1 MNYWTQNEKNI
12 YIAAHRGASTAYP
25 ENTMEAFRAAIE
37 MGVDQI
43 ETDVRITKDGELV
56 LIHDET
62 VNRTT
67 NSEGKVCDMTLA
79 ELKKLDAGVKKDPK
93 FTGAKIPTL
102 TELLELVKDHPTITL
117 DIELKEYPTEGREE
131 IAFSVCDRILKLVD
145 EYEFTDRCVI
155 NSFSGKLNEYV
166 FKKYGN
172 RYKQH
177 VFFPQKHLGVCEVD
191 PYSYAYCA
199 CMFGPD
205 AGMSAKS
212 DFKYLKSRGVRTWAG
227 ASVCD
232 EKSLDIA
239 IDHGAELITCNNPDM
254 ILDLLRKKG
263 LHK

>member
-12 YIAAHRGASTAYP
+12 YVAAHRGASTAYP

-67 NSEGKVCDMTLA
+67 NGEGKVRDMTLA
-79 ELKKLDAGVKKDPK
+79 ELKTLDAGIKKDEK
-93 FTGAKIPTL
+93 FAGAKIPTL
-102 TELLELVKDHPTITL
+102 RELMELVKDHPTMTL
-117 DIELKEYPTEGREE
+117 DIELKEYPTEGYEA
-131 IAFSVCDRILKLVD
+131 IAFSVCDRILEILE
-145 EYEFTDRCVI
+145 EYGYTDRCVI

-166 FKKYGN
+166 FTKYGG

-177 VFFPQKHLGVCEVD
+177 VFFPQKHLGICEID

-205 AGMSAKS
+205 AGMSAKA
-212 DFKYLKSRGVRTWAG
+212 DFESLKSLGVRTWAG

-232 EKSLDIA
+232 ERTVDIA
-239 IDHGAELITCNNPDM
+239 VDHGAELITCNNPDV

-263 LHK
+263 LHQ

>member
-1 MNYWTQNEKNI
+1 MNYWTQNEKNV
-12 YIAAHRGASTAYP
+12 YVAAHRGASTTYP

-67 NSEGKVCDMTLA
+67 NGEGKVRDMTLA
-79 ELKKLDAGVKKDPK
+79 ELKILDAGIKKDEK
-93 FTGAKIPTL
+93 FAGAKIPTL
-102 TELLELVKDHPTITL
+102 RELMELVKDHPTMTL
-117 DIELKEYPTEGREE
+117 DIELKEYPTEGYEA
-131 IAFSVCDRILKLVD
+131 IAFSVCDRILEILE
-145 EYEFTDRCVI
+145 EYGYTDRCVI

-166 FKKYGN
+166 FTKYGG

-177 VFFPQKHLGVCEVD
+177 VFFPQKHLGICEID

-205 AGMSAKS
+205 AGMSAKA
-212 DFKYLKSRGVRTWAG
+212 DFEYLKNRGVRTWAG

-232 EKSLDIA
+232 ERTVDIA
-239 IDHGAELITCNNPDM
+239 VDHGAELITCNNPDV
-254 ILDLLRKKG
+254 ILNLLRKKG
-263 LHK
+263 LHQ